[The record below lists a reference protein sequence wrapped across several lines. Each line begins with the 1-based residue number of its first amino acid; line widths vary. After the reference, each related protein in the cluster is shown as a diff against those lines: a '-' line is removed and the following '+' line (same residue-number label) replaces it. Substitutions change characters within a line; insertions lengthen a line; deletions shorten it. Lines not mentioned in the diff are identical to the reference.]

1 MIIFR
6 GGKWRF
12 TVAVKIIIYLPH
24 FYIYNIYIMKKVK
37 DLEAK
42 IKALEKEVEKW
53 KQIVFTYPVKNYRIT
68 CRVIEEY
75 ETDIITATLK
85 EAKEIAKNFEL
96 DDVKTDWELTK
107 KKISFNHRKKQPD
120 ISGNV

>member
-1 MIIFR
+1 
-6 GGKWRF
+6 
-12 TVAVKIIIYLPH
+12 
-24 FYIYNIYIMKKVK
+24 MKKVK

-68 CRVIEEY
+68 CKVIEEY
-75 ETDIITATLK
+75 ETDIITTTLK

-96 DDVKTDWELTK
+96 DDVKTDWELTN